1 MNPPFKPSGYNAVSP
16 YLVVAG
22 AERMIDFLKT
32 AFGAKELRRYDNDD
46 GTIMH
51 AEVMIDDSVIMM
63 GDASAEYPANKLLIH
78 VYVADVDAVFAKAL
92 AAGAPV
98 DQQPQQKSGD
108 PDRRGSFKDFAGN
121 VWSVATQQ

>member
-1 MNPPFKPSGYNAVSP
+1 MSPPFKPSGYNAVSP

-22 AERMIDFLKT
+22 AERMIDFLKA
-32 AFGAKELRRYDNDD
+32 AFGAKDLRRYDNDD

-51 AEVMIDDSVIMM
+51 AEVMIDDSVVMM
-63 GDASAEYPANKLLIH
+63 GDASAEFPPNKLLIH

-92 AAGAPV
+92 ATGATV
-98 DQQPQQKSGD
+98 DQQPQQKPGD

-121 VWSVATQQ
+121 VWAVATQQ

>member
-1 MNPPFKPSGYNAVSP
+1 MSPPFKPSGYNAVSP
-16 YLVVAG
+16 YLVVGG
-22 AERMIDFLKT
+22 AERMIDFLK
-32 AFGAKELRRYDNDD
+32 AVFGASELRRYDNDD

-51 AEVMIDDSVIMM
+51 AEIMIDDSVVMM
-63 GDASAEYPANKLLIH
+63 GDASAEFPANKLLIH

-92 AAGAPV
+92 AAGATV
-98 DQQPQQKSGD
+98 DQQPQRKPGD

>member
-1 MNPPFKPSGYNAVSP
+1 MSPPFKPSGYNAVSP
-16 YLVVAG
+16 YLVVAD
-22 AERMIDFLKT
+22 AQRMIDFLKT
-32 AFGAKELRRYDNDD
+32 AFGAKELRRYDNGD

-51 AEVMIDDSVIMM
+51 AEVMIDDSVVMM
-63 GDASAEYPANKLLIH
+63 GDASDAFPANKLLIH

-92 AAGAPV
+92 AAGATV
-98 DQQPQQKSGD
+98 DQQPQHKPGD

>member
-1 MNPPFKPSGYNAVSP
+1 MSPPFKPSGYNSVSP
-16 YLVVAG
+16 YLVVDG
-22 AERMIDFLKT
+22 AERMIDFLKA
-32 AFGAKELRRYDNDD
+32 AFGAKELRRYDNGD

-51 AEVMIDDSVIMM
+51 AEVMIDDSVVMM
-63 GDASAEYPANKLLIH
+63 GDASTEFPANKLLIH

-92 AAGAPV
+92 AAGATV
-98 DQQPQQKSGD
+98 DRQPQHKPSD